1 MNDDDGSETKKKN
14 DEPKILEKQKKQR
27 KAEAKRKR
35 LKNCKKSIADIFPEK
50 KEEGYDTTQD
60 AVDDENSSRNLIFL

>member
-1 MNDDDGSETKKKN
+1 MWNEEEKWWAKKSEET
-14 DEPKILEKQKKQR
+14 EKKQR

-35 LKNCKKSIADIFPEK
+35 LKNCKKSIADIFPEE

-60 AVDDENSSRNLIFL
+60 AVDDENSSRK